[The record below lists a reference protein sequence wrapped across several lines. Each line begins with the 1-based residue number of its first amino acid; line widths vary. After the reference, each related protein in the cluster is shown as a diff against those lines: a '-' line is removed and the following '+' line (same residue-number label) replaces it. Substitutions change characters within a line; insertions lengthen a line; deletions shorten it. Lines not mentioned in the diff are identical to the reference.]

1 LASSPRCGISVIR
14 DQREREE
21 QEEIMSAVSMIGA
34 WMVGPGARR
43 AAMWAGRSGARRG
56 MAGGGGGGGGG
67 GRGGAARVDK
77 SAAEGSNKYA
87 EKLEQNASAKKK
99 ADVPLAMLKADGSS
113 KRFYNKAWI
122 DEIKVDDPRTGNATT
137 AFCLTLDGRLVRTP
151 ANKLLTLPNEIMG
164 MAVALEFDVQG
175 ANIHP
180 FTMPITTL
188 ATTAIDQIAKTQV
201 GHNNPNT
208 PQPKQ
213 SNRRPQPLDLAPLNS
228 KLVTTQVRKN
238 SVESMMRAFDS
249 DLLCLRSS
257 SPPELVALERQIWG
271 EITDWMTTRFDM
283 KVFPCL
289 SLLPPLMPPHP
300 LILNPCFF
308 HAASKILPS
317 DSRGRAQRKHEQ
329 QFS

>member
-1 LASSPRCGISVIR
+1 
-14 DQREREE
+14 
-21 QEEIMSAVSMIGA
+21 
-34 WMVGPGARR
+34 
-43 AAMWAGRSGARRG
+43 MWAGRSGARRG

-67 GRGGAARVDK
+67 RGGAARVDK
-77 SAAEGSNKYA
+77 SVAEGSNKYA

-201 GHNNPNT
+201 CHATQTPRSPNN
-208 PQPKQ
+208 
-213 SNRRPQPLDLAPLNS
+213 R
-228 KLVTTQVRKN
+228 
-238 SVESMMRAFDS
+238 
-249 DLLCLRSS
+249 
-257 SPPELVALERQIWG
+257 
-271 EITDWMTTRFDM
+271 ITD
-283 KVFPCL
+283 
-289 SLLPPLMPPHP
+289 
-300 LILNPCFF
+300 
-308 HAASKILPS
+308 PS
-317 DSRGRAQRKHEQ
+317 P
-329 QFS
+329 

>member
-1 LASSPRCGISVIR
+1 
-14 DQREREE
+14 
-21 QEEIMSAVSMIGA
+21 MSAVSMIGA
-34 WMVGPGARR
+34 WMAGPGARR
-43 AAMWAGRSGARRG
+43 AAIWAGRGGARRG

-67 GRGGAARVDK
+67 GGAARVSK
-77 SAAEGSNKYA
+77 AAAEGSSKYA

-175 ANIHP
+175 SNIHP

-201 GHNNPNT
+201 GQRNQNT
-208 PQPKQ
+208 PQPKH
-213 SNRRPQPLDLAPLNS
+213 SNPRPQTLDLAPLNPEV
-228 KLVTTQVRKN
+228 VTTQVRKN

-283 KVFPCL
+283 KVSLASFLSTL
-289 SLLPPLMPPHP
+289 SLCLFLPSSSVPVSPSCRRNHPSFSPPTWTP
-300 LILNPCFF
+300 AP
-308 HAASKILPS
+308 SPPS
-317 DSRGRAQRKHEQ
+317 DSKTPAKRKHEQ
-329 QFS
+329 QLS